1 MFTGIIET
9 VGIIEQ
15 IELVQSNRVFY
26 IRSAISSSLHIN
38 QSVSHNGVCLSVEHV
53 MNDVHK
59 VTAVQETL
67 QKTNLQY
74 LQKNDKINLERSLS
88 FNKKLDGHIVQGHV
102 DTTAICLGKEN
113 KQGSWLFEFEYATQF
128 ASLLIEKG
136 SIAVNG
142 ASLTAFNVA
151 NNKFSIA
158 IIPYTYEHTNFCD
171 IKPGILVNL
180 EFDMIGKYIQ
190 RFLEVK
196 QNELYKK

>member
-9 VGIIEQ
+9 VGTVEKIET
-15 IELVQSNRVFY
+15 VQSNYVFY

-38 QSVSHNGVCLSVEHV
+38 ESVSHNGVCLSVEHV
-53 MNDVHK
+53 FENVHS

-67 QKTNLQY
+67 QKTNLRNI
-74 LQKNDKINLERSLS
+74 QKNDKINLERSLS
-88 FNKKLDGHIVQGHV
+88 LHKKLDGHIVQGHI
-102 DTTAICLGKEN
+102 DTTAICLSKEN
-113 KQGSWLFEFEYATQF
+113 KQGSWLFQFEYPTQF
-128 ASLLIEKG
+128 ADLLIEKG

-142 ASLTAFNVA
+142 ASLTAFNVT

-171 IKPGILVNL
+171 IKPGIAANL

-190 RFLEVK
+190 RFLEVRQRK
-196 QNELYKK
+196 LYKN